1 MGTVDSVKQQ
11 KGGFKKVLGLGSL
24 VVFGLAYLAPTAV
37 FNYYGPI
44 SVAAKGM
51 YPTCYLITTLA
62 MFLLH
67 LAMLRWPEKS
77 QRRDQPMHMRNRL
90 YIRIWDL

>member
-44 SVAAKGM
+44 IYCIIKTDEVAKKFPQFCNDDFLIIAKG
-51 YPTCYLITTLA
+51 
-62 MFLLH
+62 H
-67 LAMLRWPEKS
+67 
-77 QRRDQPMHMRNRL
+77 
-90 YIRIWDL
+90 